1 MRRSKK
7 DRRGSDTNNKVDPE
21 DQTNTIP
28 DVVQEVPEGLES
40 TAKKNDRK
48 VNLQKPQFN
57 QLKMN
62 NLILSDNSS
71 PAIPDNDSIN
81 SA

>member
-48 VNLQKPQFN
+48 ILVT
-57 QLKMN
+57 N
-62 NLILSDNSS
+62 N
-71 PAIPDNDSIN
+71 
-81 SA
+81 

>member
-1 MRRSKK
+1 MDSERSSGEKTNNTAQTPMRRSKK

-48 VNLQKPQFN
+48 ILVT
-57 QLKMN
+57 N
-62 NLILSDNSS
+62 N
-71 PAIPDNDSIN
+71 
-81 SA
+81 